1 MDEWARGHD
10 ALRGAVTV
18 QASPAFGRA
27 TQALRWDLTAVPVS
41 GEYPA
46 AEQAAGYARLPYGYG
61 SGAHKQGRYRQ
72 VTTTDGAVPVGAQP
86 GEGPTPAGATVLASV
101 RALREPARGTAFVLM
116 GDRKLLAATN
126 RPARLAAE
134 RGYLASLA
142 RPPAWDAA
150 VRALAAEPFPPVAG
164 VSARDRARPAA
175 ERASHPGWE
184 TPTASGG
191 TGAAKAA
198 PRWLGRRGG

>member
-1 MDEWARGHD
+1 
-10 ALRGAVTV
+10 
-18 QASPAFGRA
+18 
-27 TQALRWDLTAVPVS
+27 
-41 GEYPA
+41 
-46 AEQAAGYARLPYGYG
+46 GYARLPYGYG

-72 VTTTDGAVPVGAQP
+72 VPSTARAVPVGAQP
-86 GEGPTPAGATVLASV
+86 GEGPTRAGATVLASV

-198 PRWLGRRGG
+198 PRWLGRRGGASGRRPSARGCAGRGARVGSPPPRARGPSATRFWRGGIGGPSTGARRRP